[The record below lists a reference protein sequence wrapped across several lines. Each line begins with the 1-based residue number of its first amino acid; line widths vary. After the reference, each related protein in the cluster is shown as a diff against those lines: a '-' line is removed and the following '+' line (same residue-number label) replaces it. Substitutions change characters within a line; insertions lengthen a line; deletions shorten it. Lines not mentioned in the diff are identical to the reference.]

1 MKQVILLLILGIIAP
16 KLQAQV
22 SNEDILGT
30 SAEGV
35 SEKLLKIGFNYN
47 LIPSTSIVL
56 IMSLCRS
63 LVSYQ
68 LSN

>member
-35 SEKLLKIGFNYN
+35 SEETFENWLQIQSNPIDINRVDYESLSGLGI
-47 LIPSTSIVL
+47 LSTI
-56 IMSLCRS
+56 
-63 LVSYQ
+63 
-68 LSN
+68 